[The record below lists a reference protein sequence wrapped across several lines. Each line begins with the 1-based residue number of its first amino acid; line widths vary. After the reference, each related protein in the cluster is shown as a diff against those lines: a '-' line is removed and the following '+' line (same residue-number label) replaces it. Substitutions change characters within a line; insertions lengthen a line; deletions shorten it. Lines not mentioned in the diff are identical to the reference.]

1 MQNDFDFPK
10 LRKSLGIFISK
21 YEVSKYYIYI
31 NIIYIYIYR
40 FYIYIYIID
49 R

>member
-21 YEVSKYYIYI
+21 YEVSKYYIYTYYI
-31 NIIYIYIYR
+31 YIYMLYIYIYIY
-40 FYIYIYIID
+40 IYIL
-49 R
+49 